1 MGIDFG
7 AKLAGTTA
15 VAMVRDGA
23 LRLWQSEKGKD
34 ADSWLLY
41 LIAELQPKV
50 IFLDAPL
57 SLPKVYAR
65 EAFTTASDFF
75 YRQADR
81 EVQAMS
87 PMFIGG
93 LTARAIKLRTQLAAQ
108 GIAVLETYPSQAN
121 RLLFPHLQGYKKS
134 LAALPTYAGALQ
146 GLLSCPLPIPPANWH
161 QVDAILAWNSS
172 YRHLHHQAI
181 LYGDP
186 KEGVVIV

>member
-1 MGIDFG
+1 MDDTHMGIDFG

-134 LAALPTYAGALQ
+134 LAALPTYADRK
-146 GLLSCPLPIPPANWH
+146 S
-161 QVDAILAWNSS
+161 
-172 YRHLHHQAI
+172 
-181 LYGDP
+181 
-186 KEGVVIV
+186 VV